1 MVISLSERVFKYSAA
16 FACHLSLVFSLFQLD
31 YRLLVAGEQ
40 WLFQV
45 IYCGHSYSAS
55 WGVSGTWKISYG
67 SNPHS
72 YEHFLRSSEN
82 KAWKKFRPVQDLN
95 PWPLQYKFWLFFRPY
110 FHYYLSSVHN
120 CEDCFHFRF
129 CNCSSHIWFLYLYSH
144 WEYNLLFKKILICIP
159 SLNYLI
165 FLVWISTTFKLY
177 NCSDEKGYLKFIF
190 IFRTLLKLGSLLW
203 SRNIPLLVCRSYG
216 FIGCMRIVL
225 QEHCGKNH
233 NIFFCGIML
242 HLYLWD

>member
-1 MVISLSERVFKYSAA
+1 M
-16 FACHLSLVFSLFQLD
+16 
-31 YRLLVAGEQ
+31 
-40 WLFQV
+40 
-45 IYCGHSYSAS
+45 
-55 WGVSGTWKISYG
+55 
-67 SNPHS
+67 
-72 YEHFLRSSEN
+72 
-82 KAWKKFRPVQDLN
+82 N
-95 PWPLQYKFWLFFRPY
+95 PWPLQYQFWLFFRPY

-129 CNCSSHIWFLYLYSH
+129 CNGSSHIWFLYIYSH

-159 SLNYLI
+159 SFELFN

-177 NCSDEKGYLKFIF
+177 NCSDEKGYLKLIF

-233 NIFFCGIML
+233 NIFFLWNNVASLFVRLACILCKSFWLERINFLEHILAELPAFVRLLLCEWSHCNSLKLWVHML
-242 HLYLWD
+242 RAALRWEYGVCF